1 MSTIRIINQKGQ
13 SFDLLQEV
21 LKVGRALDNDI
32 VLSDPSVSRY
42 HLALQPVSDGVV
54 IYNTGSEAGF
64 YINNEWHMDSAR
76 ATGGDIIRIGTE
88 EFTVDAPRVEEIS
101 FDFNTSPESSKAS
114 SLNMNSN
121 KKLRGILILIVAL
134 MGVAILLKQGDE
146 TPEKNSAEKKGKQTT
161 QELPAESYSKN
172 DVVKLG
178 PQEITANDL
187 YKQGNREMYNKNYI
201 RAIQWYQQSLVE
213 DPSLKKAQN
222 ALTDAEAE
230 LKKEIIRQVEISTKN
245 LMENRLQL
253 ARSQARQALD
263 LISEQ
268 IPGYSFQVQ
277 QKQRSLASQ
286 KLPIMTRDQLYL
298 ELPCD
303 QTPDPAICKRAV
315 EVLKRTRI
323 LLGEENVL
331 K

>member
-1 MSTIRIINQKGQ
+1 MSTVSIKNKRGQ
-13 SFDLLQEV
+13 TFDLLEEGI
-21 LKVGRALDNDI
+21 KIGRAVDNNI
-32 VLSDPSVSRY
+32 VLTDPTISRY
-42 HLALQPVSDGVV
+42 HLALQPVSDGVI

-64 YINNEWHMDSAR
+64 YLNNEWFMDSAK
-76 ATGGDIIRIGTE
+76 AQGGDIIRIGTE
-88 EFTVDAPRVEEIS
+88 EFTVDAPKPEEVA
-101 FDFNTSPESSKAS
+101 FDFNTTSETSGAPSL
-114 SLNMNSN
+114 SLNSN
-121 KKLRGILILIVAL
+121 NKIRGILILVVAL
-134 MGVAILLKQGDE
+134 MGIAIVLQQNEDKKTNNQE
-146 TPEKNSAEKKGKQTT
+146 AKGKLTT
-161 QELPAESYSKN
+161 IELPAESYSN
-172 DVVKLG
+172 RDTAKLG

-213 DPSLKKAQN
+213 DPSSKKAQN
-222 ALTDAEAE
+222 ALTDAESE
-230 LKKEIIRQVEISTKN
+230 LKNAIINQVEISTKN

-253 ARSQARQALD
+253 ARSQVRQALD

-286 KLPIMTRDQLYL
+286 KMPILSRDQLYL

-303 QTPDPAICKRAV
+303 QTPDPNICKRAV
-315 EVLKRTRI
+315 DILKRTRI